1 VSTTSVPAA
10 PVAVPVPA
18 ASALRPLIAETAA
31 VRIADRF
38 VTAFALG
45 QFVVGQRL
53 PSLAE
58 LADSLEVSQNT
69 VRQAIARLVAL
80 GYVEVRRGRTGG
92 TFVVQQWAAS
102 SDSMVRRALG
112 DSWGTLQE
120 TIDCRAII
128 EQAIAHAAAERAD
141 AGDEARIR
149 RAVAAYEQAADR
161 DASRIADTELHQA
174 IAAAAHNAQLAE
186 LSLRLRQHVTLGF
199 SGEPYSEE
207 IRAAAV
213 EQHRA
218 LADAVLQ
225 RRPEDAARLARAH
238 FGLTEGLLRSLHD
251 RTLPTTDQPDPTENP
266 EPPCPPSPRT
276 ASTSPTRS
284 RGRARR
290 RSS

>member
-1 VSTTSVPAA
+1 MTTTSSPA
-10 PVAVPVPA
+10 PRA
-18 ASALRPLIAETAA
+18 AAASVRSALRPLIAEPAA
-31 VRIADRF
+31 ARIADRF

-58 LADSLEVSQNT
+58 LADTLEVSQNT
-69 VRQAIARLVAL
+69 VRQAIGRLVAL
-80 GYVEVRRGRTGG
+80 GYVQVRRGRTGG
-92 TFVVQQWAAS
+92 TFVVQQWGAS

-120 TIDCRAII
+120 TIDCRAIV
-128 EQAIAHAAAERAD
+128 EQAIARAAAERAD
-141 AGDEARIR
+141 AADEARIR

-161 DASRIADTELHQA
+161 DGSRIADTELHQA
-174 IAAAAHNAQLAE
+174 IAAAAHNGQLAE
-186 LSLRLRQHVTLGF
+186 LSLRLRQAATLGF
-199 SGEPYSEE
+199 SGEPYSDEV
-207 IRAAAV
+207 RATAV

-225 RRPEDAARLARAH
+225 RRPDDASTIARAH
-238 FGLTEGLLRSLHD
+238 FSLTGGLLRSLHD
-251 RTLPTTDQPDPTENP
+251 RTLPAIETVDPTENP
-266 EPPCPPSPRT
+266 EPECPPSPPT

-284 RGRARR
+284 RATVRR